1 MSPAAPAQLLTYTI
15 ATRVWGVVPIPST
28 VSVSS
33 MLDGASMVAVEAV
46 VPGLDDFIV
55 VSGGRSK
62 NVVAYNIQN
71 NTWASLPAMS
81 NSQKN
86 SCSTSCRGYW
96 FSMTG
101 DMAKDGENKPA
112 NRQVYRYNITSG
124 EHFENNGEKERGGA
138 ACGCDADTN
147 RVFWAGGFSDS
158 GVTTDVEYWGADPL
172 HRRGEPQRSTSGK
185 RRDVGGVACG
195 GLFVAAGGNDGKT
208 SQSTIDI
215 WVANSTATSGQDRTL
230 QLGGISQDHGG
241 CGGGGIHQRT

>member
-1 MSPAAPAQLLTYTI
+1 
-15 ATRVWGVVPIPST
+15 
-28 VSVSS
+28 
-33 MLDGASMVAVEAV
+33 
-46 VPGLDDFIV
+46 
-55 VSGGRSK
+55 
-62 NVVAYNIQN
+62 
-71 NTWASLPAMS
+71 
-81 NSQKN
+81 
-86 SCSTSCRGYW
+86 
-96 FSMTG
+96 
-101 DMAKDGENKPA
+101 MAKDGENKPA

-138 ACGCDADTN
+138 ACGCDADAN
-147 RVFWAGGFSDS
+147 RVFWAWGFSDS

-230 QLGGISQDHGG
+230 QLGVPLNVPKVECLGGRHVLISGG
-241 CGGGGIHQRT
+241 VTSKSSCNALVMHFDTRSLPVDGATVDQLDGALAGVTGAVASATDVGSGAVVFFDGAAGELLSL